1 MGMNKLVVI
10 GSLNMDIVSR
20 IEQFAKAGETIH
32 SSHLAYFPG
41 GKGANQAVAA
51 ARFGADCTMIGAVG
65 SDGFA
70 DQLIEQLQSGGV
82 HTEHVLRMEG
92 PSGTAFIM
100 VNESGENIIVVSEG
114 SNGKLSPQAVD
125 KHIPWEQAYAV
136 LLQNEIP
143 WETTCHIIA
152 SAKQANVPVWLNP
165 APARS
170 IPAELW
176 GDIDTFIMNETEAA
190 LITGMPVHH
199 AESAKA
205 AAELLIKRGAK
216 QVIVTLGEQ
225 GCIYTNVEGEHISL
239 KAYNVQAVDTTAAG
253 DTFIGV
259 YAAARHKGETVE
271 AALSYAVAASA
282 LAVTQHGA
290 QASIPTKQ
298 QVDAFIAN
306 NELPLI
312 SR

>member
-1 MGMNKLVVI
+1 MSKLIVI

-20 IEQFAKAGETIH
+20 IQHFAKAGETIH
-32 SSHLAYFPG
+32 SSHLAYYPG

-51 ARFGADCTMIGAVG
+51 ARFGAECVMVGAVG

-70 DQLIEQLQSGGV
+70 DQLIDQLQLSGV
-82 HTEHVLRMEG
+82 NTEHVLRTEG
-92 PSGTAFIM
+92 ASGTAYIM

-125 KHIPWEQAYAV
+125 EHTPWEKASAI

-152 SAKQANVPVWLNP
+152 KANQANVPVWFNP

-176 GDIDTFIMNETEAA
+176 EDIDTFIMNETETA
-190 LITGMPVHH
+190 LITGKPVYNM
-199 AESAKA
+199 ESAKA
-205 AAELLIKRGAK
+205 AAELLTRQGAK

-225 GCIYTNVEGEHISL
+225 GCIYTNAEGMYVSVA
-239 KAYNVQAVDTTAAG
+239 AYEVKAVDTTAAG

-259 YAAARHKGETVE
+259 YAAATLNGATIE
-271 AALSYAVAASA
+271 AALSNAVAASA
-282 LAVTQHGA
+282 LAVTKDGA
-290 QASIPTKQ
+290 QASIPQKQ
-298 QVDAFIAN
+298 QVAEFIAAN
-306 NELPLI
+306 GMPLI